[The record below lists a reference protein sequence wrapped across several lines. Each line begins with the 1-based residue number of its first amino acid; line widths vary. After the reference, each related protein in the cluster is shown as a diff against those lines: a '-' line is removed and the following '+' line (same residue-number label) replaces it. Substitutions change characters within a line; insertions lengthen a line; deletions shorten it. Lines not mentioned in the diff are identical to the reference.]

1 MTRAYDVIGFGETM
15 AMFVAEEAGDL
26 AQVTNFHKR
35 ICGADSN
42 VAIGL
47 SRLGLRVAWVS
58 RVGADSLGRFVI
70 RALEA
75 EGIDCRRVSV
85 DARYPT
91 GMQFKARAAEG
102 ADPAT
107 EYFRKGSAASH
118 LSVADMDDA
127 LFASARHLHATGIPP
142 AISATALEL
151 SQHAMAGM
159 RAAGGTVSFD
169 PNLRPTLWRDEATMR
184 ETLNRLAGGADWVL
198 PGLEEGRLLT
208 GRQTPHDIAGF
219 YMDQGAQAV
228 AIKLGPEG
236 AYWRNGEGEGRVA
249 GFPVV
254 KVVDTVGAGDG
265 FATGFVSALL
275 EGQDI
280 AMATRRGCRLGALAV
295 QVVGD
300 SEGLPSR
307 DELERLERLDA

>member
-26 AQVTNFHKR
+26 AQVTRFQKR

-47 SRLGLRVAWVS
+47 SRLGLKVAWVS

-70 RALEA
+70 SALEA
-75 EGIDCRRVSV
+75 EGLDCSRVSV

-91 GMQFKARAAEG
+91 GMQFKARAAQG
-102 ADPAT
+102 ADPAV

-118 LSVADMDDA
+118 VSVADMDEA

-151 SQHAMAGM
+151 SEHAIKAM

-184 ETLNRLAGGADWVL
+184 ETLNRLAAGADWVL
-198 PGLEEGRLLT
+198 PGLDEGRLLT
-208 GRQTPHDIAGF
+208 GRRTPHDIAGF

-236 AYWRNGEGEGRVA
+236 AYWRTADGEGKVV
-249 GFPVV
+249 GFPVA

-265 FATGFVSALL
+265 FATGFVSGRL
-275 EGQDI
+275 EGLDI
-280 AMATRRGCRLGALAV
+280 AAAVRRGCRLGSLAV

-300 SEGLPSR
+300 SEGLPTR
-307 DELERLERLDA
+307 AELERLERPSA